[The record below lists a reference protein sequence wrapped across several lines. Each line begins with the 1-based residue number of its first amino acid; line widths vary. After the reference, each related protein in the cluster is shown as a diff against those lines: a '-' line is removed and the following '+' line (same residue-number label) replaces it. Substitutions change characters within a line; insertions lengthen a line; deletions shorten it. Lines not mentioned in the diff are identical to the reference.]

1 MKIGIVT
8 HWMAVDNYG
17 GMLQSYALQRYLRNL
32 GHDAY
37 LIRFFIDKKKQQSLS
52 VRIKESLKVWLIRFN
67 LFPNSIEIKK
77 EQQNR
82 KLWIAKRKFDEFRS
96 KYIALSPKVY
106 NSIYELKNNPP
117 EADIYITGSD
127 QVWAGDLNNPNIWIF
142 YLDFGDETAKRL
154 SYAASFGFSY
164 FPGKDEEKFKELLS
178 VFNAISV
185 REANGVDICQKFG
198 FEATRCVD
206 STFLLKKEQYISIM
220 SPRKHNETY
229 AFFYTVN
236 VSTPSEIYWNELRD
250 YLSSH
255 GIESVVTTGSG
266 YYSAGEIFDNALYDY
281 ATVEEWISNIYY
293 SKVVITSSF
302 HGIAFSIILNKDFVY
317 LPLKGTA
324 GGGNNRIVD
333 LLGLLGLEDRQAH
346 SFEDVKTLLNKKIDY
361 NSVDTQKY
369 QQLIVQ
375 SNAYLEAFLG

>member
-164 FPGKDEEKFKELLS
+164 FPGKDEEKFKELLNS
-178 VFNAISV
+178 FDAISV
-185 REANGVDICQKFG
+185 REANGVDICKKFG
-198 FEATRCVD
+198 FEVSRCVD

-236 VSTPSEIYWNELRD
+236 VSTPGEIYWNVLRD

>member
-220 SPRKHNETY
+220 SPRKHSETY

-236 VSTPSEIYWNELRD
+236 VSIPDEIYWNELRD
-250 YLSSH
+250 YLSSQ

-361 NSVDTQKY
+361 KSVDTQKY

>member
-361 NSVDTQKY
+361 KSVDTQKY

>member
-37 LIRFFIDKKKQQSLS
+37 VIRFFIDKKKQQSLF
-52 VRIKESLKVWLIRFN
+52 VRIKELLKVWLIRFN

-77 EQQNR
+77 EQQN
-82 KLWIAKRKFDEFRS
+82 KKQWIAKRKFDEFRN

-346 SFEDVKTLLNKKIDY
+346 SFEDVKTLLNIKIDY